1 MQIVKSVNLETENP
15 PEKKGSDTMGMKHR
29 VDGDAIYVTYG
40 SINPQLAERT
50 QFSGEDAQVIKT
62 ILPKLFE
69 NDASS
74 ARPDGTMQV
83 LWVVWWQHN
92 CKAGQYSSAKV
103 HDTLRDL
110 LQVQNDGSFDQNVL
124 RTTLSGLTPEIISGF

>member
-1 MQIVKSVNLETENP
+1 
-15 PEKKGSDTMGMKHR
+15 MKHR
-29 VDGDAIYVTYG
+29 VDRGVYVFKG

-50 QFSGEDAQVIKT
+50 GFDDADAEILKG

-74 ARPDGTMQV
+74 ARPEGSMVVRQV
-83 LWVVWWQHN
+83 FWWKHN

-103 HDTLRDL
+103 HGSLT
-110 LQVQNDGSFDQNVL
+110 VNPDGSYSLNADA
-124 RTTLSGLTPEIISGF
+124 TPGLSPEVIEGF